1 MTIII
6 IGLLIF
12 AHLANSAADSIDH
25 RKGSQTLLDLWHILK
40 CIQQYVP
47 AFLIMYLLGFAWYQ
61 YIACTLALII
71 WWNAGY
77 YISNAL
83 ELYRYDDLGMNW
95 LRKIWGYGEKI

>member
-6 IGLLIF
+6 IGLLLI
-12 AHLANSAADSIDH
+12 AHVSNALSDSIDH

-95 LRKIWGYGEKI
+95 LRKIWGYGENI